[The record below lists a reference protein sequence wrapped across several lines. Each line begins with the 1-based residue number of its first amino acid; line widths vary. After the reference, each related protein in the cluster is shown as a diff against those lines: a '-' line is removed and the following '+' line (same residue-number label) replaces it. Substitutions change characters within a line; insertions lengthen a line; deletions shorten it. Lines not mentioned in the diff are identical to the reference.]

1 MHVTIIAM
9 TNRGS
14 FKAQFPISFPSK
26 LSRFSLQCQ
35 MPRTIDEDPLT
46 RAIAPPPNESLEERH
61 ARELAEAEARRVSDE
76 IDTRLRTEKAAM
88 KKKKKAVKVLLLG
101 QSESGASQ
109 SHQLVRR

>member
-1 MHVTIIAM
+1 
-9 TNRGS
+9 
-14 FKAQFPISFPSK
+14 
-26 LSRFSLQCQ
+26 